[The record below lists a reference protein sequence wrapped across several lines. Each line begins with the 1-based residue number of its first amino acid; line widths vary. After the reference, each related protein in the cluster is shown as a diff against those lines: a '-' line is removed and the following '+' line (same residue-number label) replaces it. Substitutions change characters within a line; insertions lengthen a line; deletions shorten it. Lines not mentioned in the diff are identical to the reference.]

1 MRTLLA
7 NLRSAP
13 GVVGEFDD
21 QPAVFLGRR
30 DVK

>member
-21 QPAVFLGRR
+21 QPA
-30 DVK
+30 DAP